1 MSLPPPP
8 TQSFQ
13 PCSPLLLL
21 PPLEGL
27 CGLVRL
33 FFVGDVVPPYGGA
46 QTRLRFVVVAHGACV
61 LAVGALLFP
70 PSLSFF
76 FAGCGRMCASCTFS
90 QAPLPFL
97 SDHLSGFPPL
107 PFCILPTTVPP
118 PSPFIITHISLLSS
132 APSTSLQ
139 PPRPA
144 FSDHLS
150 LSPTAN
156 VPISWRIHLV
166 IITYVCLCVCCCP
179 RWVGCCGRRRSDG
192 DRRHASCLPQRA
204 ASSRRPK
211 LRRRSRR
218 RVCKI
223 GALCVVLRSSTLT
236 IRIYAALVA
245 TYR

>member
-1 MSLPPPP
+1 MLPSAPPAAAGRPVWFGAFVFRWRRRAPLWWRTDTPSFRRCRARRLRPSGGRPFVSPFSVFFLCRLWSNVCFLYFFTSPPP
-8 TQSFQ
+8 F
-13 PCSPLLLL
+13 PL
-21 PPLEGL
+21 
-27 CGLVRL
+27 R
-33 FFVGDVVPPYGGA
+33 
-46 QTRLRFVVVAHGACV
+46 
-61 LAVGALLFP
+61 
-70 PSLSFF
+70 PSLGLSP
-76 FAGCGRMCASCTFS
+76 STFLH
-90 QAPLPFL
+90 P
-97 SDHLSGFPPL
+97 SDDGS
-107 PFCILPTTVPP
+107 P